1 MKHPLARIASVAFA
15 FLFTGIAS
23 AQTAPIVHGDVA
35 AIEGNVLRLTSAS
48 GEKTKV
54 RLPDDVR
61 VNLRAPAS
69 LDDIKPKTYVGT
81 TSTPGP
87 NGTLIASEVHIF
99 PEGRRG
105 AGEGHHPMPT
115 MPGSTMT
122 NATVLRIAGRVPRT
136 KTNGTVSKAGTAD
149 NGRTLTL
156 RYKGGE
162 QTVYVSDK
170 TPIVR
175 NEAGNRE
182 LLKPGAHVIVY
193 AKRETN
199 GDLVA
204 ERISVGANGSV
215 PPI

>member
-1 MKHPLARIASVAFA
+1 MKHLLVRIACLAFA
-15 FLFTGIAS
+15 FLFASVAS

-35 AIEGNVLRLTSAS
+35 SVEGNVLRLTSAS
-48 GEKTKV
+48 GEKSNV

-115 MPGSTMT
+115 MPGSMMT

-136 KTNGTVSKAGTAD
+136 RTNGTVSKAGTSD

-162 QTVYVSDK
+162 QTVYVSDQ

-175 NEAGNRE
+175 TEPGNRE

-193 AKRETN
+193 AKRETS

-204 ERISVGANGSV
+204 ERISIGANGSV

>member
-1 MKHPLARIASVAFA
+1 MKHPLARIGFLALACAGVAF
-15 FLFTGIAS
+15 G
-23 AQTAPIVHGDVA
+23 QPAPIVRGDVA
-35 AIEGNVLRLTSAS
+35 SIAGNVLRLTSAS
-48 GEKTKV
+48 GEKTTI

-61 VNLRAPAS
+61 VNLRVPAT
-69 LDDIKPKTYVGT
+69 LDDIKPKTYLGA

-105 AGEGHHPMPT
+105 TGEGHHPMET

-136 KTNGTVSKAGTAD
+136 RTHGTVSKAGAAD

-156 RYKGGE
+156 HYKGGE
-162 QTVYVSDK
+162 QTVYVSEK

-175 NEAGNRE
+175 TEQGDRT
-182 LLKPGAHVIVY
+182 LLTPGAHVIVY

-204 ERISVGANGSV
+204 ERVSVGANGSV

>member
-1 MKHPLARIASVAFA
+1 MKRPLARIASLAFA
-15 FLFTGIAS
+15 LLFAGVTS
-23 AQTAPIVHGDVA
+23 AQTEPIVRGDVA
-35 AIEGNVLRLTSAS
+35 SIEGNVLRLTSAS
-48 GEKTKV
+48 GEKTTV
-54 RLPDDVR
+54 RLADDLR
-61 VNLRAPAS
+61 VNQRVPAT
-69 LDDIKPKTYVGT
+69 LDDIKPRTYLGA

-99 PEGRRG
+99 PEDRRG
-105 AGEGHHPMPT
+105 AGEGHHPMST

-136 KTNGTVSKAGTAD
+136 KTRGTVSKAGAAD

-156 RYKGGE
+156 RYKDGE

-175 NEAGNRE
+175 TEAGSRA
-182 LLKPGAHVIVY
+182 LLTAGAHVIVY
-193 AKRETN
+193 AKREAN
-199 GDLVA
+199 GGLVA

-215 PPI
+215 PPV

>member
-1 MKHPLARIASVAFA
+1 MKHRLPGIIPLAFA
-15 FLFTGIAS
+15 FLLAGVAS
-23 AQTAPIVHGDVA
+23 AQPAPIVRGDVVSV
-35 AIEGNVLRLTSAS
+35 EGNALRLTSAS
-48 GEKTKV
+48 GEETTL
-54 RLPDDVR
+54 RLADDFR
-61 VNLRAPAS
+61 VNLRVPAT
-69 LDDIKPKTYVGT
+69 LNDIKPKTYVGA

-99 PEGRRG
+99 PEARRG
-105 AGEGHHPMPT
+105 AGEGHHPMST

-122 NATVLRIAGRVPRT
+122 NATVSRVAGRVPRT
-136 KTNGTVSKAGTAD
+136 KTNGTVSKAGADD

-175 NEAGNRE
+175 TEPGDRQ
-182 LLKPGAHVIVY
+182 LLTPGAHVIVY

-204 ERISVGANGSV
+204 ERISVGANGSA
-215 PPI
+215 PPV